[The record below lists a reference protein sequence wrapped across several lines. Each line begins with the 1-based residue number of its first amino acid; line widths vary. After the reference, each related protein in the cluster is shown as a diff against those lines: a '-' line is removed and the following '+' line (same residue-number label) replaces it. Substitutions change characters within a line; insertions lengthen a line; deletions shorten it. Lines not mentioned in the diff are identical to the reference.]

1 VNPIDPKHYS
11 KILIRGTNWVG
22 DAVMSIPAL
31 REIRR
36 IFGHARISLLV
47 RSWVKDVY
55 AKAEFVDR
63 VLEFDNYGRHAG
75 WSGRRRLA
83 DELQSEGFE
92 LAILLQ
98 NAFEAALIT
107 WRARI
112 PRRLGYARDAR
123 SLLLT
128 DACRIEPE
136 VRKVHQAFYYLG
148 ILYGARLLPT
158 PPWEVT
164 DYPLSARI
172 GVTETDRDSARAMMR
187 AGGAKHGQL
196 VIALNPGAS
205 YGGAK
210 RWLTDRYAVV
220 ANELTRRY
228 EAHVILVGAAAES
241 GLAHEIAR
249 QMSPPPAI
257 LTGKTTLGQLMGV
270 LVLSSLLV
278 TNDSGP
284 MHLAAALDVPQVAIF
299 GSTSETA
306 TGPLSDRAEIVKHP
320 VDCNPCFLRE
330 CPIDFRCMTGL
341 TTDMV
346 VLAAVKKLEGS
357 DRRFEG

>member
-1 VNPIDPKHYS
+1 MNPIDPKHYS
-11 KILIRGTNWVG
+11 KILVRGTNWVG

-36 IFGHARISLLV
+36 IFTHAQISLLV

-55 AKAEFVDR
+55 ARADFVDR

-83 DELQSEGFE
+83 SELQSEGFE

-98 NAFEAALIT
+98 NAFEAALIA

-123 SLLLT
+123 GLLLT
-128 DACRIEPE
+128 DACRIEPG

-148 ILYGARLLPT
+148 ILHGAGLLPT
-158 PPWEVT
+158 PPWKVAG
-164 DYPLSARI
+164 YPLSARI
-172 GVTETDRDSARAMMR
+172 GVTETDRDFARAMMR
-187 AGGAKHGQL
+187 AGGVKQGQL
-196 VIALNPGAS
+196 VITLNAGAS

-210 RWLTDRYAVV
+210 RWLTDRYAFV
-220 ANELTRRY
+220 ADELTRRY
-228 EAHVILVGAAAES
+228 EARVILVGAPAES
-241 GLAHEIAR
+241 GIAYEIGR
-249 QMSPPPAI
+249 QMSSPPAI

-270 LVLSSLLV
+270 LELSSLLV

-306 TGPLSDRAEIVKHP
+306 TGPLGDRAEIVKHP

-330 CPIDFRCMTGL
+330 CPIDFRCMIGVTS
-341 TTDMV
+341 DMV
-346 VLAAVKKLEGS
+346 LSAAIRKLEGS
-357 DRRFEG
+357 GRRFEE